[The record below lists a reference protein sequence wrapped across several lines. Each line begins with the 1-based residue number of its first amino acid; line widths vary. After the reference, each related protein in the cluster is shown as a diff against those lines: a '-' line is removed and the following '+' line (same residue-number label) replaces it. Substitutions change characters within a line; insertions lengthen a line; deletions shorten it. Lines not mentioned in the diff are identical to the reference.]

1 MIWLVAVALA
11 QIGGVE
17 AALDELRKCL
27 KDKVTP
33 VQDYCTGIGDC
44 SDECLSAAQDIQPTL
59 ETCCDEMADVLP
71 AEAIEHCKT
80 KVQSEPVLPSALEC
94 PTPASSS
101 SDPFGSSESMGGMGS
116 MVAMPAIA
124 VVFLVIGGIMR
135 RMARTKQSITQQPLL
150 A

>member
-1 MIWLVAVALA
+1 MGA
-11 QIGGVE
+11 QIGYVG
-17 AALDELRKCL
+17 ATLDDLRKCL

-59 ETCCDEMADVLP
+59 ESCCDEMSDTLP
-71 AEAIEHCKT
+71 PEAIAHCKE
-80 KVQSEPVLPSALEC
+80 KVQNEPVLPSALEC

-101 SDPFGSSESMGGMGS
+101 SDPFGSVESMGGNTGS

>member
-1 MIWLVAVALA
+1 MIWLVAVALGQMLLA
-11 QIGGVE
+11 E

-59 ETCCDEMADVLP
+59 EACCDEMADVLP

-80 KVQSEPVLPSALEC
+80 KVQTEPVLPSALEC

-101 SDPFGSSESMGGMGS
+101 SDPFGSSNS

-124 VVFLVIGGIMR
+124 VVFLVIGGVLR
-135 RMARTKQSITQQPLL
+135 RMSRNKNSITQQ
-150 A
+150 

>member
-1 MIWLVAVALA
+1 MIWLVAVALGQMLLA
-11 QIGGVE
+11 E

-101 SDPFGSSESMGGMGS
+101 SDPYGSSESMSS

-135 RMARTKQSITQQPLL
+135 RMSRTKNSITHQPLL